1 MYWNKEFETMPWQEV
16 QNYCLSKFPAFLEY
30 LKNNSQF
37 YKDRLSSIKSED
49 IKTLDD
55 LKSIPFLTKNDLRD
69 AQADTDR
76 KNPLGKIQVVD
87 TEDIVQVISSS
98 GTSGRP
104 VYYGATKK
112 DLGIWNDAIANVYY
126 TAGVRKGDIVAHT
139 TGIPLFAGGSSYF
152 EGIRNIEAMTVWPG
166 NLSTSRMLETI
177 RNLHCNVIQATV
189 SFNLYLAERCQD
201 ALGVDP
207 RDLGITNI
215 IGGGEPGLGEEAI
228 RQKLKDA
235 WNAKTVREIMGL
247 ADVMPAMWGECEE
260 ETGMHFNAQKYVMI
274 ELIDPETEE
283 HLPWEAGVVGEVVY
297 TNFSRGATPILRY
310 RSADLVRL
318 EGMSCPCGRTSPKI
332 RCIGRADDLIIFKAM
347 NVYPSAIRDVVL
359 THYKEHLTGQMQ
371 VVKDSPEQVRFDTAI
386 PVDIETTLPEEKQAD
401 LKQKIESI
409 VRDTLNIRVEANLV
423 PPETIQRTQY
433 KSPLIRIREKD
444 EQ

>member
-1 MYWNKEFETMPWQEV
+1 MYWNKEFETMPWQDV
-16 QNYCLSKFPAFLEY
+16 QNYGLSKFPSFLEY
-30 LKNNSQF
+30 LKSSSSF
-37 YKDRLSSIKSED
+37 YKERLSSIASED

-55 LKSIPFLTKNDLRD
+55 LKRIPFLTKNELRD
-69 AQADTDR
+69 AQANSDR

-87 TEDIVQVISSS
+87 TGDIVQVISSS

-112 DLGIWNDAIANVYY
+112 DVEVWNDAVANVYY

-139 TGIPLFAGGSSYF
+139 TGIPLFAGGAAYF
-152 EGIRNIEAMTVWPG
+152 EAIRNIGAMTVWPG

-207 RDLGITNI
+207 RELGITNI

-247 ADVMPAMWGECEE
+247 ADVMPGMWGECEA
-260 ETGMHFNAQKYVMI
+260 ETGMHFNVQKYVMV
-274 ELIDPETEE
+274 ELIDPQSEE
-283 HLPWEAGVVGEVVY
+283 HLPWETGVVGELIY
-297 TNFSRGATPILRY
+297 TNFSRSATPILRY
-310 RSADLVRL
+310 RSADLVRV
-318 EGMSCPCGRTSPKI
+318 EGVSCSCGRTSPKI
-332 RCIGRADDLIIFKAM
+332 RCIGRADDLLIFKAM

-359 THYKEHLTGQMQ
+359 KHFEEHLTGQMQ
-371 VVKDSPEQVRFDTAI
+371 VVKDRPEQVRFDNAI
-386 PVDIETTLPEEKQAD
+386 PVDIETTLPENEQANLKKQIEKA
-401 LKQKIESI
+401 
-409 VRDTLNIRVEANLV
+409 VRDTLNIRIDANLV
-423 PPETIQRTQY
+423 PPNTVQRTQY
-433 KSPLIRIREKD
+433 KSPLIRVRESN
-444 EQ
+444 

>member
-1 MYWNKEFETMPWQEV
+1 M
-16 QNYCLSKFPAFLEY
+16 
-30 LKNNSQF
+30 
-37 YKDRLSSIKSED
+37 
-49 IKTLDD
+49 
-55 LKSIPFLTKNDLRD
+55 
-69 AQADTDR
+69 
-76 KNPLGKIQVVD
+76 
-87 TEDIVQVISSS
+87 
-98 GTSGRP
+98 
-104 VYYGATKK
+104 
-112 DLGIWNDAIANVYY
+112 
-126 TAGVRKGDIVAHT
+126 
-139 TGIPLFAGGSSYF
+139 
-152 EGIRNIEAMTVWPG
+152 
-166 NLSTSRMLETI
+166 
-177 RNLHCNVIQATV
+177 
-189 SFNLYLAERCQD
+189 
-201 ALGVDP
+201 
-207 RDLGITNI
+207 
-215 IGGGEPGLGEEAI
+215 GEEAI

-409 VRDTLNIRVEANLV
+409 VRDTLNIRGKQILF
-423 PPETIQRTQY
+423 PETIQRTHTN
-433 KSPLIRIREKD
+433 LL
-444 EQ
+444 